1 MNKLKID
8 YSILKFKKMKQFIF
22 LGIISL
28 LLSSCNVSPQPVNYG
43 SDACHYCDM
52 TIVAPQH
59 ASQMV
64 TSKGKAYK
72 YDAIE
77 CMVHSLQDE
86 FKDTEMAYIL
96 VADFDRPGELINA
109 SDAGYLVSEE
119 IKSPMGENLSAFNGK
134 EAAEKA
140 KEKFT
145 GKVFTWEEIKKHLAL
160 R

>member
-1 MNKLKID
+1 MMRYVVL
-8 YSILKFKKMKQFIF
+8 SLT
-22 LGIISL
+22 L
-28 LLSSCNVSPQPVNYG
+28 LLLVACQVEPQKIEYG
-43 SDACHYCDM
+43 TDACHFCDM